1 MSLKYISFL
10 SLLII
15 LTFVLLVYLQLDF
28 NIKKTNSDIYKL
40 TKAFNYELDENLSL
54 SSRIQLKKSLKEAYE
69 NSSQSLSMIR
79 PDEILNI
86 EVANWI
92 SSLVKK
98 YFPSVC
104 LSYLVVMH

>member
-10 SLLII
+10 SFLFI

-40 TKAFNYELDENLSL
+40 TKTFNYELDENLSL
-54 SSRIQLKKSLKEAYE
+54 NSRIQLKKSLKEAYE

-86 EVANWI
+86 EVAN
-92 SSLVKK
+92 
-98 YFPSVC
+98 
-104 LSYLVVMH
+104 

>member
-40 TKAFNYELDENLSL
+40 TKTFNYELDENLSL
-54 SSRIQLKKSLKEAYE
+54 NSRIQLKKSLKEAYE

-79 PDEILNI
+79 PDEILKI
-86 EVANWI
+86 EVAN
-92 SSLVKK
+92 
-98 YFPSVC
+98 
-104 LSYLVVMH
+104 